1 VNGSRAIDTT
11 ASEIGIDQILSPYEV
26 EAVEVYRG
34 AGEVPA
40 QFGPESCGAI
50 VIWTRQRPPE
60 ATQRSSWKR
69 LLVAAGIVVG
79 ILLAR

>member
-26 EAVEVYRG
+26 EAVEVYRR

-50 VIWTRQRPPE
+50 VIWTRQRPPG
-60 ATQRSSWKR
+60 AMQRTSWKR
-69 LLVAAGIVVG
+69 LLVAAGIVAG